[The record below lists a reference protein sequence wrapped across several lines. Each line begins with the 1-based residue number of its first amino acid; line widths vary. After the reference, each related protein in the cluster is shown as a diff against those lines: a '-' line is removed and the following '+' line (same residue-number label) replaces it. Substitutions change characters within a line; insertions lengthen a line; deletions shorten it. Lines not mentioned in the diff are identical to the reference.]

1 MSMPGD
7 FFNLGNP
14 WAPPPLPPPQQFKSL
29 GRRGIGGTQVPLPAD
44 RFGQSVMMAE
54 SLAPRVGGGA
64 SAGSPQ
70 QRAAALFG
78 PGGQGTIQRNNF
90 QPSMESARQQVQDFT
105 QGGVRPGARPEM
117 NAVERARMQGAPAGD
132 GGPQGAAL
140 RGYR

>member
-1 MSMPGD
+1 MG
-7 FFNLGNP
+7 
-14 WAPPPLPPPQQFKSL
+14 PQVGSFGMGGFTPQYQPFRPS
-29 GRRGIGGTQVPLPAD
+29 GRMGIGGSQVPLPAD
-44 RFGQSVMMAE
+44 RFGQSVMLA
-54 SLAPRVGGGA
+54 SQLAPQMGGAARPA

-117 NAVERARMQGAPAGD
+117 NAVERARMQGPPPGD